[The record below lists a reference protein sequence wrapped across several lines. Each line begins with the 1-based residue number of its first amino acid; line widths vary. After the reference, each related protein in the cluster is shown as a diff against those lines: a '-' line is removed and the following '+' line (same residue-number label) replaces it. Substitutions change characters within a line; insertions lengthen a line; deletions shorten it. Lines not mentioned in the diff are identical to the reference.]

1 MTTPN
6 TLVRPAVARDA
17 DAVLRL
23 QFALDHE
30 SDFMLV
36 SRAEGSTDPG
46 PLRQQL
52 QAIQDG
58 TDPSFLLVAAN
69 EELAGYLDVSVLPY
83 QRARRTGYV
92 VMGMRTKYQGRGIGK
107 ALLNAAADHGGRCE
121 LRRLEL
127 TVMEHN
133 RAALAL
139 YLGCGFQ
146 VEGLRRAAIDYDGL
160 AVNEYYM
167 GRLLNSG
174 AQMAR

>member
-1 MTTPN
+1 MPD

-23 QFALDHE
+23 QFALDGE
-30 SDFMLV
+30 SEFMLV
-36 SRAEGSTDPG
+36 SPGERSTEPG
-46 PLRQQL
+46 RLRERL
-52 QAIQDG
+52 QAIEDG
-58 TDPSFLLVAAN
+58 TDPSFLLVAAD
-69 EELAGYLDVSVLPY
+69 EELAGYVDVSVLPY

-92 VMGMRTKYQGRGIGK
+92 VMGVRTVYQGQGIGT
-107 ALLNAAADHGGRCE
+107 ALLTAAADRGVRYG

-146 VEGLRRAAIDYDGL
+146 IEGLRRAAIDHDGL
-160 AVNEYYM
+160 GVNEYYM
-167 GRLLNSG
+167 GRLLNG
-174 AQMAR
+174 GTQVAR